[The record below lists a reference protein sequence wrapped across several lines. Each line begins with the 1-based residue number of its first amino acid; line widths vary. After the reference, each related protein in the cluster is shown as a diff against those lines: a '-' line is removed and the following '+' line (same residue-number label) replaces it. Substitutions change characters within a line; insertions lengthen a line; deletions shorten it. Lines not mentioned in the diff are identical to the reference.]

1 MEKYIRDEKG
11 YSLVEFALVLPIMLI
26 ILGLIFDI
34 GRAIHIKTNLQHLAG
49 EIQKVVVLYEEAGT
63 KGGMK
68 TYSSYKGREELVNKV
83 IDENTTLDKT
93 KLTHRIS
100 TEGVEGR
107 RYTGHHYNFR
117 SGQFV
122 RTENRNDI
130 EYITATVE
138 YYMPYSMFVTKTI
151 LGESIK
157 LSESYTG
164 LMYVGG
170 DGWD

>member
-1 MEKYIRDEKG
+1 MRRNIKSEEG
-11 YSLVEFALVLPIMLI
+11 HSLVEFALILPIMLI

-34 GRAIHIKTNLQHLAG
+34 GRAVHTKTNLQHLAG
-49 EIQKVVVLYEEAGT
+49 EIQKVVVLYEEAGA
-63 KGGMK
+63 KGGIK
-68 TYSSYKGREELVNKV
+68 RYSNYRDRDELVNKV
-83 IDENTTLDKT
+83 IDENTSLDRD
-93 KLTHRIS
+93 KLIHRIS
-100 TEGVEGR
+100 SEGVKSR
-107 RYTGHHYNFR
+107 RYIGHHYNLE

-122 RTENRNDI
+122 STGNRNDI

-138 YYMPYSMFVTKTI
+138 YNMPYYIFVTRLI
-151 LGESIK
+151 LGDSIK